1 MNAFFRQ
8 NLEPMICTPVE
19 ISQRRFY
26 GATGAVKGAPM
37 LESLGLAQAFDFGGC
52 RRPGIGRSVRK
63 ETKTFSGV
71 HQKFLLYC
79 EVERRLS
86 PQTVTSYRSDF
97 RQFTEFLR
105 SQSRWGLVSQDLL
118 GALSMGNV
126 RDYQYYMAEQGWA
139 TATVQRRLVSLNRF
153 GVWLVKRGHAKTNP
167 LAEMEEER
175 RSANHRIK
183 NLGMLSF
190 DPTASEDEDQRD
202 GVDELQVH

>member
-63 ETKTFSGV
+63 ETKTLSGV

-86 PQTVTSYRSDF
+86 PETVTSYRSDF
-97 RQFTEFLR
+97 RQFTEFFAR
-105 SQSRWGLVSQDLL
+105 SIAVG
-118 GALSMGNV
+118 
-126 RDYQYYMAEQGWA
+126 
-139 TATVQRRLVSLNRF
+139 
-153 GVWLVKRGHAKTNP
+153 
-167 LAEMEEER
+167 
-175 RSANHRIK
+175 
-183 NLGMLSF
+183 
-190 DPTASEDEDQRD
+190 ASESGRAGCALD
-202 GVDELQVH
+202 GKREGLPILHGGAGVEHGDGAAAVGVAEPLWRVASEARPRKDKPAGGDGAAAQAPPAAPRGGLG